1 MIRNDQNPI
10 SVRDWYPC
18 LPITLIFLPLSQ
30 GYGVFAKQRIPDR
43 IFLCRYPGEM
53 ITEDKFDEDVAAGKR
68 KEDNFVYS
76 LKLNGKCYWYVVLF
90 INYRFGYVI
99 IREEK

>member
-1 MIRNDQNPI
+1 
-10 SVRDWYPC
+10 
-18 LPITLIFLPLSQ
+18 
-30 GYGVFAKQRIPDR
+30 
-43 IFLCRYPGEM
+43 M

-99 IREEK
+99 IGKKSDGARFLGINSLSAFFV